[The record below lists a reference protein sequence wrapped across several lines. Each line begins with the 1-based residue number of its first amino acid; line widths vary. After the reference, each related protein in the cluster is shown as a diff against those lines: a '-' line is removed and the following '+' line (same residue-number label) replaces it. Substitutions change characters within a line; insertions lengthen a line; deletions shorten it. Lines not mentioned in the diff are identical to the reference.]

1 MKAAKKTVKYPL
13 SSNEMSTVDMY
24 FLDLSEYF
32 LFVFLK
38 ECHCLDILTLLPS
51 QINILQNSLE
61 FRMVFFLIRKSEE

>member
-1 MKAAKKTVKYPL
+1 MKAAKNYEI

-24 FLDLSEYF
+24 LLDLSEYF

-38 ECHCLDILTLLPS
+38 ECPCLDILTLLPS

-61 FRMVFFLIRKSEE
+61 FRMVFILIWKSEE